1 MHDIAIPHCSY
12 CSHFVSCFQIDL
24 VIEWGY
30 CSLKKNPPQKEL
42 DNFKIKVELGD
53 YQTLSSQSQDLGL
66 FIPCKTDCKQF
77 MDLYP
82 F

>member
-1 MHDIAIPHCSY
+1 MHDLSAPHCSY
-12 CSHFVSCFQIDL
+12 CKHFESCFQVDI

-30 CSLKKNPPQKEL
+30 CSIKKVPPQE
-42 DNFKIKVELGD
+42 ELGNVKRRVESGD
-53 YQTLSSQSQDLGL
+53 YHVLPLQAQDLGL
-66 FIPCKTDCKQF
+66 FVPTVTDCKQF